1 MRGVRNRVYFLVVY
15 SSEASDAESMRGI
28 HDARFICIDVISTSE
43 RVEKWPKSYEEE
55 THSLLLLLQSW
66 QISQSPERA
75 KDALLA

>member
-43 RVEKWPKSYEEE
+43 RVEKADVEAFKAAFAPFDPSF
-55 THSLLLLLQSW
+55 
-66 QISQSPERA
+66 
-75 KDALLA
+75 